1 MPVSGSQWI
10 LLEIKTIWKVFG
22 EKAMHHGKFG
32 SEMMFDGVYFGKKV
46 IVTGHTGFKGTWL
59 TSWLLKLGAKVCG
72 ISKEIPTQPSMFEE
86 LKLDKKIEH
95 HFCDIRDIEKLKK
108 IVLDYK
114 PDFLFHLAA
123 QAIVS
128 ESYVDPLTTIS
139 TNVMGTA
146 NILEILRNLENDCTA
161 VIITSDKCYE
171 NIEWPWGYKET
182 DAIGGRDIYSGSK
195 GAAEVVFHAYQQS
208 FFKGKN
214 NHIRLATGRAG
225 NVIGGGDWAKDRIVV
240 DCMTNWAKGKI
251 VELRSP
257 LATRPWQHVLEPLSG
272 YLTLGASLYK
282 NPEKLHGESFNFG
295 PKAEQNRTVLEL
307 MSDLSR
313 SWHIDDESKAY
324 VVTDNVPFHEA
335 GLLKLNCDK
344 ALFYMK
350 WEANLSY
357 KECVAMVGEWYY
369 YFYNKKRDMNDL
381 TISQIEYYE
390 TLAESRGIIWT
401 K

>member
-1 MPVSGSQWI
+1 MNYG
-10 LLEIKTIWKVFG
+10 K
-22 EKAMHHGKFG
+22 KAGHLGKFG
-32 SEMMFDGVYFGKKV
+32 SDMMFDGVYFGKKV
-46 IVTGHTGFKGTWL
+46 MVTGHTGFKGTWL
-59 TSWLLKLGAKVCG
+59 TSWLLKLGANVCG
-72 ISKEIPTQPSMFEE
+72 ISKGIPTQPSMFEE
-86 LKLDKKIEH
+86 LKLDEKIEH

-128 ESYVDPLTTIS
+128 ESYADPLTTIS

-146 NILEILRNLENDCTA
+146 NILEILRELENDCTA
-161 VIITSDKCYE
+161 IIITSDKCYE
-171 NIEWPWGYKET
+171 NVEWPWGYKET
-182 DAIGGRDIYSGSK
+182 DAVGGRDIYSGSK
-195 GAAEVVFHAYQQS
+195 GAAEVIFHAYQQS

-257 LATRPWQHVLEPLSG
+257 SATRPWQHVLEPLSG

-282 NPEKLHGESFNFG
+282 NFEKLHGESFNFG

-307 MSDLSR
+307 MADLSQ
-313 SWHIDDESKAY
+313 SWHIDDKNKAY
-324 VVTDNVPFHEA
+324 VVIDNVPFHEA

-357 KECVAMVGEWYY
+357 KECVSMVGEWYY
-369 YFYNKKRDMNDL
+369 AFYHKKGNMNDL
-381 TISQIEYYE
+381 TMSQIEYYE
-390 TLAESRGIIWT
+390 TLAKSRGLIWT